1 MIHILGL
8 DHIVLRVVDLDAM
21 LRFYCEALGCSVER
35 HQEAIGLMQ
44 LRAGNALIDLVP
56 ISGKLGSAGG
66 APPGTEGRNLDH
78 FCLRVE
84 PFDVDAI
91 QERLAAHGIVAGA
104 AQSRYGADGQGPSV
118 YITDPEGNVVELK
131 GPPCALDDANH
142 TDPAWEQ
149 RAATLWSSIDACT
162 PEDFVARMQALVAE
176 LPRAHAVG
184 AFEMGSAQDST
195 GRPELAVPLY
205 RTALGAGLRGLRKR
219 RATIQLASSLRNLG
233 NAAEAVSLLEAEL
246 QAPSDAL
253 DSAVAAFLA
262 LALADLGREREALEH
277 SLGALSRHLP
287 RYNRSLARYAH
298 DLTAKATS

>member
-35 HQEAIGLMQ
+35 RQEAIGLVQ
-44 LRAGNALIDLVP
+44 LRAGTALIDLVP

-84 PFDVDAI
+84 PFDADAI
-91 QERLAAHGIVAGA
+91 REQLAPHGIVAGNVD
-104 AQSRYGADGQGPSV
+104 SRYGAQGQGPSM

-131 GPPCALDDANH
+131 GPPFAQDVDNA

-149 RAATLWSSIDACT
+149 RAATLWNAIDACT

-176 LPRAHAVG
+176 LPPGHAVG
-184 AFEMGSAQDST
+184 AFELGSAQDST
-195 GRPELAVPLY
+195 GQAELAVPLY
-205 RTALGAGLRGLRKR
+205 RAALAAGLAGLRRR

-233 NAAEAVSLLEAEL
+233 EVKASAALLEAEL
-246 QAPSDAL
+246 LAPSDAL
-253 DSAVAAFLA
+253 DSAVSGFLA
-262 LALADLGREREALEH
+262 LTLAELGREREALAH
-277 SLGALSRHLP
+277 SLGALARHLP
-287 RYNRSLARYAH
+287 RYNQSLARYAH
-298 DLTAKATS
+298 DLTPKATP